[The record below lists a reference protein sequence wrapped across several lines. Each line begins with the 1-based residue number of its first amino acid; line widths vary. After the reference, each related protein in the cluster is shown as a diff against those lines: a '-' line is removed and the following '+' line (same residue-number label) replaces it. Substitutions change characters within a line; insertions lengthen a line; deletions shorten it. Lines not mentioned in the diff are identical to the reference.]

1 MSAMQARRRG
11 ILNVS
16 SGDWDPSRLGSDL
29 QIWLDASDTGTVIL
43 SSGRV
48 SEWRD
53 KSIFERHVL
62 QSASFRRPN
71 YTPNLLDGK
80 HGVVFDGISNWLAT
94 PTNFPVS
101 GDPAFSVYILYEKTN
116 QNRGAAYGWGTI
128 EVTRSAFGL
137 YDNGSTLVG
146 YVYVGDNNYK
156 IQNVPTNQVI
166 IEGYVKRPG
175 IIAETSLAVRN
186 GFDVGLQDGNS
197 LNTPTISERPLHIG
211 RFSDFA
217 GLHLQGRV
225 YEFLVVSSAQTDLG
239 RQRVEGYL
247 AHKWGIE
254 SQLPSDHPF
263 RDNPP

>member
-16 SGDWDPSRLGSDL
+16 SGAWDPSRLGADL
-29 QIWLDASDTGTVIL
+29 QIWLDASDTPTVIL
-43 SSGRV
+43 DSGKV
-48 SEWRD
+48 AEWKD
-53 KSIFERHVL
+53 KSTYGRHL
-62 QSASFRRPN
+62 YQDAAFRRPN
-71 YTPNLLDGK
+71 YASNLLDSK
-80 HGVVFDGISNWLAT
+80 HGLVFDGVSTWLAT
-94 PTNFPVS
+94 SGNFPVAD
-101 GDPAFSVYILYEKTN
+101 DPAFSVYILYEKTAAN
-116 QNRGAAYGWGTI
+116 KGAAYGWGTI

-156 IQNVPTNQVI
+156 IQTPPTNEPL
-166 IEGYVKRPG
+166 IEGYVKSPG

-186 GFDVGLQDGNS
+186 GVDVGLQTGNS
-197 LNTPTISERPLHIG
+197 LNIPTIASRPLHIG

-225 YEFLVVSSAQTDLG
+225 YEFIVVSSAQLENS
-239 RQRVEGYL
+239 RQKVEGYI
-247 AHKWGIE
+247 AHKWGLE
-254 SQLPSDHPF
+254 ANLPADHPF